1 MSQNSVS
8 DSAALE
14 LLLQKDSPKI
24 GLDLKERRYLLL
36 CFDLVALFLSLL
48 LSFFWAERDPRD
60 LIGEKYYWVLTYFL
74 TWLAVATVMQCY
86 DIKRSSGPRSIFEAG
101 LAAFLAGTL
110 YQIIPLPFITPTFPS
125 RRLYALL
132 LPVISFAFVAFLR
145 LIWSRIFSHAIFQRR
160 LLVVGAGRAG
170 ETLISELNQHN
181 AAIAKHQAEGP
192 DASGYKVLGFVDDND
207 AVLDTCVHGHSV
219 LGTHSALVPLA
230 DKLKPDEIVVAIT
243 HLDQI
248 SAPMF
253 ESIIR
258 CRAKGYVVTT
268 MASFYERL
276 TSKIPLQHVGRNLQ
290 VLLPLEPDPIYR
302 LYMVLKRGFDILSG
316 LLGLVA
322 IALIAPVI
330 ALLNLIY
337 SPGPLFFRQERV
349 GLLDRK
355 FSVLKFR
362 TMSVDAEKG
371 TGAVWCG
378 DQDPRIT
385 RHGHFMRRTRID
397 EIPQLLN
404 VLVGEMTLIGPRPER
419 PQFVEML
426 EREIP
431 FYSLRHGHKPGLTGW
446 AQVNFPYG
454 ASIEDSFQKLQYD
467 LYYLKHQGFVL
478 DLQIV
483 LRTLSVVLGFKGR

>member
-1 MSQNSVS
+1 MQN
-8 DSAALE
+8 
-14 LLLQKDSPKI
+14 DSPKV
-24 GLDLKERRYLLL
+24 GLDWKERRVLLF
-36 CFDLVALFLSLL
+36 CFDFVALFLSLL
-48 LSFFWAERDPRD
+48 LSFYLVGREPLD
-60 LIGEKYYWVLTYFL
+60 LVGGKYYWVFTYFL

-86 DIKRSSGPRSIFEAG
+86 DIKRSSGSRAVFEAG
-101 LAAFLAGTL
+101 LAALLTGTF
-110 YQIIPLPFITPTFPS
+110 YQLIPLPFITPTFPS

-132 LPVISFAFVAFLR
+132 LPLISFGTVALFR
-145 LIWSRIFSHAIFQRR
+145 FICSRIMAHAFFQRR
-160 LLVVGAGRAG
+160 LLIVGAGRAG
-170 ETLISELNQHN
+170 ETLIAELNQHN
-181 AAIAKHQAEGP
+181 ADVADHQFHSL

-207 AVLDTCVHGHSV
+207 AVSDSYVHGHPV
-219 LGTHSALVPLA
+219 LGTQNALVSLA
-230 DKLKPDEIVVAIT
+230 EKLKPDEIVVAIT

-248 SAPMF
+248 SAPLF

-268 MASFYERL
+268 MAAFYERL

-302 LYMVLKRGFDILSG
+302 LYMASKRMGDVFSG

-322 IALIAPVI
+322 IAVVAPVI
-330 ALLNLIY
+330 ALLNRIY

-349 GLLDRK
+349 GLLDQK

-378 DQDPRIT
+378 DRDPRIT
-385 RHGHFMRRTRID
+385 RHGHFMRQMRID

-404 VLVGEMTLIGPRPER
+404 VLLGEMTLIGPRPER
-419 PQFVEML
+419 PEFVAML

-431 FYSLRHGHKPGLTGW
+431 FYSLRHSHKPGLTGW

-467 LYYLKHQGFVL
+467 LYYLKHQGFVI